1 MFDVSDEMIQAR
13 DSDSNY
19 VWYGFTFDSVKKHT
33 FSKIFSIAPL
43 SSSRFG
49 LQGCSF
55 VVAMVA
61 KKNYGVEVEFG
72 EVVVLGVSTRI
83 QTVSAG
89 RIISRRKRLNMTRGG
104 IRNTD
109 CY

>member
-61 KKNYGVEVEFG
+61 KKNYGVG
-72 EVVVLGVSTRI
+72 CGGGVR
-83 QTVSAG
+83 
-89 RIISRRKRLNMTRGG
+89 RSRRPWCVDAH
-104 IRNTD
+104 TD
-109 CY
+109 SIGRKNHLSKKALEHDARRDT

>member
-1 MFDVSDEMIQAR
+1 MSDVSDEMIQAR

-49 LQGCSF
+49 LQVCSF

-61 KKNYGVEVEFG
+61 K
-72 EVVVLGVSTRI
+72 
-83 QTVSAG
+83 
-89 RIISRRKRLNMTRGG
+89 
-104 IRNTD
+104 
-109 CY
+109 